1 MFCHCSYY
9 VSQKKTMAKVEDL
22 SAAVPHQCKILG
34 EEDLIF
40 ICCSE
45 PNLSSYNEAL
55 LMLMGLISCKE
66 KAFFT
71 SLKIHGTQRG
81 VKELQ
86 SGERKN
92 KTKGNKKYH
101 QQNKHIIKG
110 KTVNNTTKQG
120 CFLKDGFM
128 SRQSNI
134 LELLMAVTW
143 YCSDMV
149 FQLA

>member
-1 MFCHCSYY
+1 
-9 VSQKKTMAKVEDL
+9 MAKVEDL

-34 EEDLIF
+34 VEDLIF
-40 ICCSE
+40 IYCSE

-92 KTKGNKKYH
+92 KTKQKATK
-101 QQNKHIIKG
+101 
-110 KTVNNTTKQG
+110 NTTN
-120 CFLKDGFM
+120 
-128 SRQSNI
+128 RTNI
-134 LELLMAVTW
+134 L
-143 YCSDMV
+143 
-149 FQLA
+149 

>member
-1 MFCHCSYY
+1 
-9 VSQKKTMAKVEDL
+9 MAKVEDL

-34 EEDLIF
+34 VEDLIF
-40 ICCSE
+40 IYCSE

-86 SGERKN
+86 SGERK
-92 KTKGNKKYH
+92 KQNKK
-101 QQNKHIIKG
+101 KKAT
-110 KTVNNTTKQG
+110 KNTTN
-120 CFLKDGFM
+120 
-128 SRQSNI
+128 RTNI
-134 LELLMAVTW
+134 L
-143 YCSDMV
+143 
-149 FQLA
+149 